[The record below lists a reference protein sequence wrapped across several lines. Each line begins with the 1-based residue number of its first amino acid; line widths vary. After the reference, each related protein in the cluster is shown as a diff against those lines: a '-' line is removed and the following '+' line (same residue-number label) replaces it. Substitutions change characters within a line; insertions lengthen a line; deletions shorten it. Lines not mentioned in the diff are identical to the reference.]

1 MEYTVLLNQTA
12 IHGVPAALNAANTA
26 LLRAFTGDVNASIR
40 AVNHP
45 LPTVRN
51 EDAVKV
57 EQMSGVQPF
66 FLLNSSDMQSC
77 FCLYTQ
83 KKGLRDGLG

>member
-1 MEYTVLLNQTA
+1 MLLNQTA
-12 IHGVPAALNAANTA
+12 IHGVPAALNAVNTA

-57 EQMSGVQPF
+57 EQMSGAQPF
-66 FLLNSSDMQSC
+66 FLVNGSAMQSYVC
-77 FCLYTQ
+77 FCHRI
-83 KKGLRDGLG
+83 KV